1 MRSAVILTS
10 VTVVSF
16 ELNEGI
22 SELGIAVA
30 SDPNRNN
37 ETTFIVVAPRD
48 GEIAKISGEYA
59 IKEDGLLAAN
69 SNGYIA
75 TSMPTA
81 FGLSE
86 AYPNPF
92 NPSTTLN
99 FTLDA
104 DGSVAINVYNV
115 MGQMVGTL
123 HNGNMS
129 AGTHSLT
136 WDASDLSSGIYL
148 VRAESAGNIA
158 TQKVMLMK

>member
-1 MRSAVILTS
+1 
-10 VTVVSF
+10 
-16 ELNEGI
+16 
-22 SELGIAVA
+22 
-30 SDPNRNN
+30 
-37 ETTFIVVAPRD
+37 
-48 GEIAKISGEYA
+48 
-59 IKEDGLLAAN
+59 
-69 SNGYIA
+69 
-75 TSMPTA
+75 MPTA

-99 FTLDA
+99 FSLDA

-158 TQKVMLMK
+158 IQKVMLMK